1 MHSYQRCNVNCQGT
15 VISAYRKT
23 ITDLRLAESFA
34 TSVFKKKTS
43 GTLFGVT
50 VTRLLLSPFTVSVWP
65 PGEPEA
71 ARLLQRDAALLHDGR
86 GADGVSLQP
95 GGGALG
101 LQRHQRQNHVSSET
115 PEGWDGLARTFVSAN
130 KR

>member
-34 TSVFKKKTS
+34 TSVFKKNIRHS
-43 GTLFGVT
+43 VRRYGHP
-50 VTRLLLSPFTVSVWP
+50 SPPAPFTVSVRP